1 MNALGLLYVPSD
13 DSRAL
18 MKSIHLICHHTKL
31 GWNNLNPVIGRPGVF
46 ISKCWILKD
55 GDPYSLKGGWL
66 YFHEKFSQ
74 RAGFAARILA
84 VESCLTGSTRA
95 GVAFTIMR
103 IAQNGQP
110 WRGETPSQFQ
120 HHGGIVDA
128 NFADEVASVGSLQNE
143 LRTPEGGAK
152 S

>member
-1 MNALGLLYVPSD
+1 MNALGLLHVASD

-31 GWNNLNPVIGRPGVF
+31 GWNNLIPVIGRPGVF
-46 ISKCWILKD
+46 ISKCWILKN

-66 YFHEKFSQ
+66 YLHEKSSQ
-74 RAGFAARILA
+74 RAGFAGRILT
-84 VESCLTGSTRA
+84 VESCRTGSTKA

-103 IAQNGQP
+103 ITQNGQP

-128 NFADEVASVGSLQNE
+128 NFADEVASAGGLQDE